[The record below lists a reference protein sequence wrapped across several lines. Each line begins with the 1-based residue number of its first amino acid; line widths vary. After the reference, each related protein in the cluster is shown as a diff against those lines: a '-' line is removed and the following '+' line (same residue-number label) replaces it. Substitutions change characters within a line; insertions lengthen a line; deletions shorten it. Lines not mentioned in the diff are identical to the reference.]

1 MKRDCSIVVHSLHQR
16 FYRHNPHC
24 HSLDS
29 GSEAMAAPK
38 HPYLCLDVWMFVRTH
53 CLRIWSYQ
61 IFWSWFWLVHA
72 TQHGPLIGTDH
83 LTLNIMQPTAYRI
96 LMPRNAAQDSVLTRN
111 RKYQFMALPFVSGFR
126 ALSHTKYVFQPPAEQ
141 VKSPGRVN
149 SLTSWGICKLMPR

>member
-1 MKRDCSIVVHSLHQR
+1 MIVQLLFIHYMNVSTVTTRTATHWILDQKPWLH
-16 FYRHNPHC
+16 PH
-24 HSLDS
+24 
-29 GSEAMAAPK
+29 
-38 HPYLCLDVWMFVRTH
+38 LCLDVWMFVRTH

>member
-1 MKRDCSIVVHSLHQR
+1 MKSDCSIVVHSLHQR

-29 GSEAMAAPK
+29 GSEATAAPTS
-38 HPYLCLDVWMFVRTH
+38 LFRCLNVCEDALSQDLV
-53 CLRIWSYQ
+53 LSPQ

-149 SLTSWGICKLMPR
+149 SLTNWGICKLMPR

>member
-1 MKRDCSIVVHSLHQR
+1 MKSDCSIVVHSLHQR

-29 GSEAMAAPK
+29 GSEATAAPTS
-38 HPYLCLDVWMFVRTH
+38 LFRCLNVCEDA
-53 CLRIWSYQ
+53 LSQDLILSPQ
-61 IFWSWFWLVHA
+61 IFWSLLLISPYDTTRPSHWHRSSDSKYHA
-72 TQHGPLIGTDH
+72 
-83 LTLNIMQPTAYRI
+83 AYRI
-96 LMPRNAAQDSVLTRN
+96 LTPRNAAQDSVLTRN